1 MPRSFMVYTSVFPG
15 AHAAT
20 MILGESRFGYVDL
33 ALYNRTQMREIFS
46 SLFLFEA
53 FKDKASLGGL
63 PVLNWVLILTHFFL

>member
-1 MPRSFMVYTSVFPG
+1 
-15 AHAAT
+15 

-46 SLFLFEA
+46 SSFLLEA